1 MPPEAARPRVLLV
14 APQAFFTATGTPFN
28 VLTMSQALGELGY
41 EVHLATFPHGQD
53 ATLPGLVHHRT
64 PALPWV
70 RRVPVGFSLAKACY
84 DFLLAGLVFRLL
96 LRHRFV
102 AVQAV
107 EEAAFFAVPLARL
120 FRTPAVVDLDSDIC
134 GQLADHPSGLVRPLG
149 RLAGPLRRAA
159 LRRATAAVT
168 VARHLTDLV
177 RREAPGV
184 PVFEIRDIPLPDTL
198 RPPEPAA
205 MARLQAELDL
215 AGRRP
220 VVYTGNFDRRQGLDL
235 LLDAWAETAPR
246 HPDAVLLLVGGE
258 LAEVAAMRARAQ
270 RLEVAESVRLPGK
283 QPAEIMA
290 DVMGLAEVLVSP
302 RLEPYVTPL
311 KIYSYMASGRA
322 IVATDLPTH
331 NTVLDATSAIL
342 VPPTAE
348 GLAAGITQALADPA
362 AAAALG
368 ARAKALVENEYSYAV
383 FRRRM
388 AELYRHLGG
397 RPPSVQGAGRGTGMT
412 EPT

>member
-1 MPPEAARPRVLLV
+1 MPPEADRPRVLLV
-14 APQAFFTATGTPFN
+14 APQAFFAATGTPFN
-28 VLTMSQALGELGY
+28 VLRMCQALGELGY
-41 EVHLATFPHGQD
+41 EVHLATFPHGED
-53 ATLPGLVHHRT
+53 VAVPGTIHHRT

-70 RRVPVGFSLAKACY
+70 RRVPVGFSGAKVCY
-84 DFLLAGLVFRLL
+84 DFLLAGLTFRLL
-96 LRHRFV
+96 SRHRFV

-134 GQLADHPSGLVRPLG
+134 RQLADHPSALARRLG
-149 RLAGPLRRAA
+149 RLAGPLRRSVLRGAA
-159 LRRATAAVT
+159 AAVT
-168 VARHLTDLV
+168 VARHLSELV
-177 RREAPGV
+177 AREAPGL
-184 PVFEIRDIPLPDTL
+184 PVFEIRDIPLPGTL

-205 MARLQAELDL
+205 MTRLRAELDL
-215 AGRRP
+215 TGRR
-220 VVYTGNFDRRQGLDL
+220 VVAYTGNFDRRQGLDL
-235 LLDAWAETAPR
+235 LLDAWVGVASS

-258 LAEVAAMRARAQ
+258 PAEVAAMRARAQ
-270 RLEVAESVRLPGK
+270 TLGVAGSVRLAGK
-283 QPAEIMA
+283 RPAELMA
-290 DVMGLAEVLVSP
+290 DIMGLAEVLVSP

-311 KIYSYMASGRA
+311 KLYSYMASGRP

-331 NTVLDATSAIL
+331 NTVLDETSAIL

-348 GLAAGITQALADPA
+348 GLAKGIAQALADSA

-368 ARAKALVENEYSYAV
+368 TRAKALVESEYSYAA
-383 FRRRM
+383 FRGRM

-397 RPPSVQGAGRGTGMT
+397 RSVSVQGTGMT